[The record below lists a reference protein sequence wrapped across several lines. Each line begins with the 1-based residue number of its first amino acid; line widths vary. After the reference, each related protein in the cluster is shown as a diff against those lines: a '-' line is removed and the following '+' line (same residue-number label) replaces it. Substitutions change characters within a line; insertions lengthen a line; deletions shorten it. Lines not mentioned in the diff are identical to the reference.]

1 MKDLG
6 ENSIRKQID
15 TTLMQYKLYETQQ
28 QPSMLPNASMAISG
42 NNMLSASSLNKNTF
56 NPSINANHNPRP
68 ASNTAKSKKFKA
80 LIVYSNNDRV
90 LKSIKIIKKV
100 LALQLKLLFLR

>member
-28 QPSMLPNASMAISG
+28 QPSMMPNP
-42 NNMLSASSLNKNTF
+42 SASSINKNTF
-56 NPSINANHNPRP
+56 NPSAIANPNY
-68 ASNTAKSKKFKA
+68 NNIKLKKFKA
-80 LIVYSNNDRV
+80 LVVYSNNDRV